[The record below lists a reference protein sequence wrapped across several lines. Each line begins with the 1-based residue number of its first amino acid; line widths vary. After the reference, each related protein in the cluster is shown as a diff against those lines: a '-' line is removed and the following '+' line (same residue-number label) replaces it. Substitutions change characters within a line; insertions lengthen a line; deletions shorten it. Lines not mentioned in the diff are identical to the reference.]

1 MTPTALFELN
11 GKTALVTG
19 GATGIGQDGNNSV
32 AAAGARVFIA
42 SRKIDACRATADESI
57 AWVLQAVCMPCR
69 GMSQQ
74 KMALS
79 N

>member
-1 MTPTALFELN
+1 MTPTTLFELN

-19 GATGIGQDGNNSV
+19 GATGIGRMATTAL
-32 AAAGARVFIA
+32 AAAGHGFS
-42 SRKIDACRATADESI
+42 SRHGKSMPVVRLLMKSI